1 MNTDNKA
8 FQGGARH
15 AERAVDGIFAS
26 NGEGTARST
35 VPCFIRVQPC
45 VSVVKMK
52 AVFIFAAV
60 FLCLLAGCR
69 TNRKAED
76 LGNTRKLE
84 GRDDFKIE
92 MAVYGYLLEKHP
104 WGNGDYTAI
113 FLEGSD
119 DWVAAL
125 VRKFPKHVPPI
136 KPSNR
141 AQLRPNQ
148 APIDKDTGKPALILS
163 AKAMDPTNDVSEAI
177 GTWYAGEAVSGL
189 CAFVLVKV
197 DGQWTIQ
204 SAK

>member
-1 MNTDNKA
+1 
-8 FQGGARH
+8 
-15 AERAVDGIFAS
+15 
-26 NGEGTARST
+26 
-35 VPCFIRVQPC
+35 
-45 VSVVKMK
+45 MK
-52 AVFIFAAV
+52 KNFMKIALVLVALLV
-60 FLCLLAGCR
+60 CGLAGCR

-76 LGNTRKLE
+76 FSESRRLE
-84 GRDDFKIE
+84 SRDDFKIE
-92 MAVYGYLLEKHP
+92 MAVYRYLLEKRA
-104 WGNGDYTAI
+104 WNNGEYTAI

-125 VRKFPKHVPPI
+125 IRKFPNHVPPI

-148 APIDKDTGKPALILS
+148 APIDKETGKPALILS

-197 DGQWTIQ
+197 GGEWTIQ

>member
-1 MNTDNKA
+1 M
-8 FQGGARH
+8 
-15 AERAVDGIFAS
+15 RAADGIFAS
-26 NGEGTARST
+26 GGQGTARPT
-35 VPCFIRVQPC
+35 VPFFIRVHPC
-45 VSVVKMK
+45 ASVVKMK
-52 AVFIFAAV
+52 IVFIFAAV

-76 LGNTRKLE
+76 LGVSRKLE
-84 GRDDFKIE
+84 GQDDFKIE

-104 WGNGDYTAI
+104 WGNGEYTAI
-113 FLEGSD
+113 FLEGND
-119 DWVAAL
+119 AWVAAL
-125 VRKFPKHVPPI
+125 IRKLPNHVPPI

>member
-1 MNTDNKA
+1 MNTDKHGLEQA
-8 FQGGARH
+8 DAALTPPSATLFHQTSV
-15 AERAVDGIFAS
+15 ERTG
-26 NGEGTARST
+26 NY
-35 VPCFIRVQPC
+35 FIRVHRC
-45 VSVVKMK
+45 ASVVKMK
-52 AVFIFAAV
+52 IVFIFAAV

-69 TNRKAED
+69 TNQKAVD
-76 LGNTRKLE
+76 LSEIPKLE
-84 GRDDFKIE
+84 NRDDFKIE

-104 WGNGDYTAI
+104 WDNGEYTAI
-113 FLEGSD
+113 FLEGND

-125 VRKFPKHVPPI
+125 IRKFPNHVPPI

-141 AQLRPNQ
+141 AELRPKQ
-148 APIDKDTGKPALILS
+148 APIDRDTGKPALILS

-177 GTWYAGEAVSGL
+177 GTWYAGEAASGL

>member
-1 MNTDNKA
+1 MNTNKHGLKQA
-8 FQGGARH
+8 DAALTRPV
-15 AERAVDGIFAS
+15 AAPS
-26 NGEGTARST
+26 NQKDVGRTGNY
-35 VPCFIRVQPC
+35 FIRVHPC

-76 LGNTRKLE
+76 LGNSRKFE
-84 GRDDFKIE
+84 NRDDFKIE

-104 WGNGDYTAI
+104 WDNSEYTAI

-119 DWVAAL
+119 DRVKAL
-125 VRKFPKHVPPI
+125 IRKFPKHVPPI

-177 GTWYAGEAVSGL
+177 STWYAGEAVSGL

>member
-1 MNTDNKA
+1 MNTDKHGLEQADAA
-8 FQGGARH
+8 FSRPAAPVFHQPSMGRTG
-15 AERAVDGIFAS
+15 
-26 NGEGTARST
+26 NY
-35 VPCFIRVQPC
+35 FIRVHPY
-45 VSVVKMK
+45 VSVVKIIT
-52 AVFIFAAV
+52 VFIFAAV

-69 TNRKAED
+69 TSRQMED
-76 LGNTRKLE
+76 LSASRKLD

-104 WGNGDYTAI
+104 WDNGEYSAI
-113 FLEGSD
+113 FLEGDD

-125 VRKFPKHVPPI
+125 IRKFPKQVPPI

-148 APIDKDTGKPALILS
+148 APIDKDTGKLALILS

>member
-1 MNTDNKA
+1 MAICWKNTL
-8 FQGGARH
+8 
-15 AERAVDGIFAS
+15 
-26 NGEGTARST
+26 GTKVNIS
-35 VPCFIRVQPC
+35 
-45 VSVVKMK
+45 
-52 AVFIFAAV
+52 
-60 FLCLLAGCR
+60 
-69 TNRKAED
+69 
-76 LGNTRKLE
+76 
-84 GRDDFKIE
+84 
-92 MAVYGYLLEKHP
+92 
-104 WGNGDYTAI
+104 AI

-125 VRKFPKHVPPI
+125 IRKFPKHVPPI

-148 APIDKDTGKPALILS
+148 APIDKETGKPALILS
-163 AKAMDPTNDVSEAI
+163 AKAMDPTNEVSEAI

>member
-1 MNTDNKA
+1 MEMKKK
-8 FQGGARH
+8 FLKI
-15 AERAVDGIFAS
+15 VLIFMALFVC
-26 NGEGTARST
+26 G
-35 VPCFIRVQPC
+35 
-45 VSVVKMK
+45 
-52 AVFIFAAV
+52 
-60 FLCLLAGCR
+60 LAGCASHR
-69 TNRKAED
+69 QVEKTA
-76 LGNTRKLE
+76 GGHSQPLE
-84 GRDDFKIE
+84 RRDDFKIE

-119 DWVAAL
+119 DWVSAL
-125 VRKFPKHVPPI
+125 IRKFPNHVPPI

-148 APIDKDTGKPALILS
+148 APIDKDTGKSAIILS

>member
-1 MNTDNKA
+1 
-8 FQGGARH
+8 
-15 AERAVDGIFAS
+15 
-26 NGEGTARST
+26 
-35 VPCFIRVQPC
+35 
-45 VSVVKMK
+45 MK
-52 AVFIFAAV
+52 TVFIFAAV

-76 LGNTRKLE
+76 LSEGLKLE

-104 WGNGDYTAI
+104 WDDGEYSAI
-113 FLEGSD
+113 FLEGSNAS
-119 DWVAAL
+119 VAAL
-125 VRKFPKHVPPI
+125 IRKFPNHVPPI
-136 KPSNR
+136 KQSNR
-141 AQLRPNQ
+141 MQLHPNQ
-148 APIDKDTGKPALILS
+148 VPIDKDMGKSALILS
-163 AKAMDPTNDVSEAI
+163 AKAMDPTNEVSEAI